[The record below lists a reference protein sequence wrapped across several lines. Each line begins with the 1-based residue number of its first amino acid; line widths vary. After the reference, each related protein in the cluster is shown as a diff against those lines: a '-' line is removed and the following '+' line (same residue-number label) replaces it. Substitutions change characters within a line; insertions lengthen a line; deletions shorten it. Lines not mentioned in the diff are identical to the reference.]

1 MTYLA
6 DVVKVLED
14 GLVDFH
20 EDDLFVNAG
29 RESALIAFLLASL
42 HYNNRFWSFDLVRCR
57 HVGRERD
64 FFTTIFSAAKEL
76 CTSEKVFHG

>member
-6 DVVKVLED
+6 DVVEVLED

-20 EDDLFVNAG
+20 EDDLFVDAG
-29 RESALIAFLLASL
+29 WEAALVAFLFASL
-42 HYNNRFWSFDLVRCR
+42 HYDYRFWSFDLVRCR

-64 FFTTIFSAAKEL
+64 FLTTIFSAAKEL